1 MLEYA
6 ISVRDGLITNAVK
19 NKTLLK
25 YTLFLKRL
33 YQENSDSLAPDLL
46 R

>member
-25 YTLFLKRL
+25 YTLFLKGFIK
-33 YQENSDSLAPDLL
+33 EIAILL
-46 R
+46 PPIF